1 MKFVSN
7 NINYLFIFNL
17 TINTV
22 NRYSRQEND
31 DEQSSNKKKQKTIKK
46 DTDLVVE
53 QFMFNTPSTHKLSQL
68 FLASH

>member
-46 DTDLVVE
+46 DTDLV
-53 QFMFNTPSTHKLSQL
+53 NIPSTYKLSQL